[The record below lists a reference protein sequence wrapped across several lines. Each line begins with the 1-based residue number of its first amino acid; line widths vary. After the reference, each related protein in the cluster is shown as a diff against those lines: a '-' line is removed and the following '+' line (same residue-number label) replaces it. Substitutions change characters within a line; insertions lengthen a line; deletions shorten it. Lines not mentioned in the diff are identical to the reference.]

1 MTNKEKLIKVR
12 ELLTEIDNLIDQD
25 LIDET
30 DEIIETIPFESL
42 ACGSLKYLARDINL
56 WLNDV
61 KEIMGRL

>member
-12 ELLTEIDNLIDQD
+12 ELLTEVDNLIDQD

-42 ACGSLKYLARDINL
+42 ACGSLEYLTRDIDF
-56 WLNDV
+56 WTNDLQ
-61 KEIMGRL
+61 EIINRL

>member
-12 ELLTEIDNLIDQD
+12 ELLTEVDNLIDQD

-42 ACGSLKYLARDINL
+42 ACGSLEYLARDIDF
-56 WLNDV
+56 WTNDLQ
-61 KEIMGRL
+61 EIINRL